1 MGAGTSKAMMLALLA
16 LAGCAAPGR
25 VPLDRAASL
34 DERVRAVL
42 YDPSVAGTRWGLL
55 VVDEAGREVVAIAPD
70 DRFLPASNTKLVTIA
85 ALHAEPGLMA
95 TPIEGTAVAIEPAVG
110 ASDVVLVGSGDPLL
124 RDTAD
129 CIANCLATLADAVA
143 ARTKAVRGVIG
154 DDRAYPDERWGQ
166 GWSWD
171 DLQGR
176 YGTAVSALTLN
187 DNVTSVTV
195 TAGAVPLVVSED
207 GWFAIDNRVAAGTTT
222 ALDVERL
229 PGSRTVRVFGTIAA
243 DAPVQTIRLG
253 VDDPAEWAAYRFA
266 RLLRAR
272 GVTVAEAAKGRH
284 RAPGDPRPA
293 VTGVVARLDPPPY
306 AEAVR
311 ETMKVSQNLYAE
323 MLLRR
328 VAARRGDRGTADG
341 FAAIDAMF
349 AQAGV
354 ARAEWDLFDG
364 SGMSVYNRLSP
375 RAVVGLLRWSQAQP
389 WGADYR
395 DTMPVGGVDG
405 TLTNRFKDTPLA
417 GRVFAKTGSLKG
429 TAALSGF
436 LTTASGRTL
445 TFSSFANDR
454 PSGGGAT
461 TLAAE
466 RALNLIAAE
475 Y

>member
-1 MGAGTSKAMMLALLA
+1 MGARVTKTMMLALLA

-25 VPLDRAASL
+25 APLQSAAPL
-34 DERVRAVL
+34 EARVRAVL

-55 VVDEAGREVVAIAPD
+55 VVDDAGREIVAIAPD

-85 ALHAEPGLMA
+85 ALHTEPGLMA
-95 TPIEGTAVAIEPAVG
+95 TPIEGTAVAIEPAGG
-110 ASDVVLVGSGDPLL
+110 ASDVVLVGTGDPLL

-129 CIANCLATLADAVA
+129 CIRNCLATLADAVA

-187 DNVTSVTV
+187 DNVTTISV
-195 TAGAVPLVVSED
+195 TAGATPMVASED
-207 GWFAIDNRVAAGTTT
+207 GWFTIDNRVVAGATT
-222 ALDVERL
+222 AIGVERL
-229 PGSRTVRVFGTIAA
+229 PGSRTVRAFGTIAA

-253 VDDPAEWAAYRFA
+253 IDDPAEWAAYRFA

-272 GVTVAEAAKGRH
+272 GVAVAQAASARH
-284 RAPGDPRPA
+284 RAPGDAPPV
-293 VTGVVARLDPPPY
+293 VTDVLARLDPPAY
-306 AEAVR
+306 AEAVT

-349 AQAGV
+349 TQAGV
-354 ARAEWDLFDG
+354 ARSGWDWFDG
-364 SGMSVYNRLSP
+364 SGMSVYNRVSP
-375 RAVVGLLRWSQAQP
+375 RAIVGLLRWSQAQP
-389 WGADYR
+389 WGAAYR
-395 DTMPVGGVDG
+395 AAMPIGGVDG
-405 TLTNRFKDTPLA
+405 TLANRFKGTPLA

-461 TLAAE
+461 TLAVE